1 MATFLK
7 LPIWHFFL
15 LLGFLKFLW
24 LNNFFLSRPFGIFIK
39 HIGWKILLTQENP
52 KFSVTERL
60 NLSFLI
66 FPSTEFD
73 FFNFFSILTSP
84 RIPGNQNLR
93 LLISFLLLFQ
103 NNHSEL
109 GVNYI
114 PHWKVLSSIRGHS
127 KTNSWRWVS
136 GQTKIY
142 HICPSLAH
150 KKWSQ
155 S

>member
-1 MATFLK
+1 MQGFKSWNLSIVMIVK
-7 LPIWHFFL
+7 LFSVHCQIWARARIFKIFVAKQL
-15 LLGFLKFLW
+15 LF
-24 LNNFFLSRPFGIFIK
+24 RPFGIFIK

-52 KFSVTERL
+52 KFSVTERV

-103 NNHSEL
+103 NIHSEL

-114 PHWKVLSSIRGHS
+114 PHSKVLSSIRGHS
-127 KTNSWRWVS
+127 KTN
-136 GQTKIY
+136 
-142 HICPSLAH
+142 
-150 KKWSQ
+150 
-155 S
+155 